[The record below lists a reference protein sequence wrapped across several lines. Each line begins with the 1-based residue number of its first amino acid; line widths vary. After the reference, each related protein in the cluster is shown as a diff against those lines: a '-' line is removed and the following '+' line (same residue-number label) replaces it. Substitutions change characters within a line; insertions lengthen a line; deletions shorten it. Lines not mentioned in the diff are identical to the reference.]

1 MDGEGVTDVSGATGP
16 AGEPAAAPAPTTTT
30 PAELGRIAGFWIRV
44 LADTLDAA
52 FLWFVGFLLSLPLR
66 GVFLRLGERGVF
78 VGLAI
83 SLLYTGVLQS
93 RLGGGRTLGKRL
105 LGLTVVRPDG
115 ALLSLDRS
123 LVRYALMGLLV
134 YQGAVAA
141 TLALL
146 VPFLSVSLAQTLMG
160 SIAVALFFGCVLVV
174 PFHPLKRG
182 LHDLLAG
189 TIVIRGAMPDPAYIA
204 ARMNPRRDRR
214 IVGGAVALA
223 VAAVLGG
230 TFVVRRLSQNSSVA
244 QALSFMD
251 QMESVGIS
259 QPGINITSASFNFGT
274 PTVSVMASGFVRQ
287 PAGGG
292 EPNLRALHTAAIK
305 GMRDLIAAQPAGASI
320 DRIGTALTTGF
331 NLGIYKS
338 LETQVVIEDAR
349 TGEIVQTA
357 TNTNW

>member
-1 MDGEGVTDVSGATGP
+1 MGTTGP
-16 AGEPAAAPAPTTTT
+16 AGEPAAAPAETAPAAAT
-30 PAELGRIAGFWIRV
+30 PASFGRIAGFWIRV
-44 LADTLDAA
+44 FADALDAV
-52 FLWFVGFLLSLPLR
+52 FLWIVGWLISLPLR
-66 GVFLRLGERGVF
+66 SAFLRLGERGVF

-115 ALLSLDRS
+115 ALMSLDRS

-141 TLALL
+141 TLALV

-160 SIAVALFFGCVLVV
+160 AVAVALFFGCVLVV

-189 TIVIRGAMPDPAYIA
+189 TIVIRGAMPDPVYIA
-204 ARMNPRRDRR
+204 SRMNARRDRR

-223 VAAVLGG
+223 VVAVLGG
-230 TFVVRRLSQNSSVA
+230 TFVGRRLSQDPSVA
-244 QALSFMD
+244 RSMSFLA
-251 QMESVGIS
+251 QMESAGIS
-259 QPGINITSASFNFGT
+259 QPGVGTTSVSFNFGT
-274 PTVSVMASGFVRQ
+274 PTVTMMASGFVRQ

-292 EPNLRALHTAAIK
+292 EPNLAALHTSLIK
-305 GMRDLIAAQPAGASI
+305 GMRDLIAAQPTGTSI
-320 DRIGTALTTGF
+320 DRVGTALITGF

-338 LETQVVIEDAR
+338 LVTEVVIEDAR
-349 TGEIVQTA
+349 TGEVVQTV
-357 TNTNW
+357 TNKNW